1 MSRKNGALVVFKI
14 VNAPPVDKL
23 TDFWQM
29 LRLICL
35 IVDNF
40 DIIRSTV
47 TKQVRLWYWKY

>member
-1 MSRKNGALVVFKI
+1 MSRKNGALVIFKI

-40 DIIRSTV
+40 DIIHSTV